1 MAETG
6 LKWLAGVALTAVGLL
21 IGYITLQRSKRKDDV
36 AEGKQDGA
44 VLTELGYIKSGI
56 DRVERKQ
63 DKQAE
68 DYVKLCVQIAEVD
81 ASARSAHK
89 RIDTLEN
96 KKGKRED

>member
-1 MAETG
+1 MNETG
-6 LKWLAGVALTAVGLL
+6 LKWLAGIALTAVGLL
-21 IGYITLQRSKRKDDV
+21 ISYIALQRNKRKDDV

-68 DYVKLCVQIAEVD
+68 EYVKVCVQVERVD
-81 ASARSAHK
+81 ASVRSAHK
-89 RIDTLEN
+89 RIDALEG
-96 KKGKRED
+96 KKSKGEE